1 MNDIER
7 LKENLNEQ
15 QLEAVTETEGFVR
28 VIAGAGSGK
37 TKALTQRYAYIV
49 EALGINSSNIL
60 CVTFTNKAAQE
71 MRKRVKRL
79 VGENSD
85 LSYIT
90 TYHGFCVR
98 VLREDINKIKYPKN
112 FIIMDVEDQKTV
124 LRSIYNELGITS
136 KIFTFKQSLA
146 YINREKNSLGY
157 LAYVLESKKSDSENI
172 AEKIFIKYLEKQQRN
187 FALDF
192 ADLINY
198 TIYIFSNNPAIL
210 SKWQKR
216 LHYIQVDETQDS
228 SEKQFY
234 LIEMLSQFHKNLFV
248 VGDPDQTIYEWRG
261 AKPEILVDFDKQ
273 FVDSKTI
280 IMNQNYRSTPNIL
293 SLGNHII
300 KKNKIRV
307 DKDMFTQNP
316 EGVEVVHFHGQN
328 DYEEGL
334 WVANE
339 IKRLVA
345 EETCKHSDFA
355 ILYRAHHISRSIEQ
369 SLIRE
374 NIPYSVFG
382 GIRFFERKEIKN
394 VLAYLRLI
402 EIEDDFSFLRVVNTP
417 SRGLGKKFIE
427 IVAKIAE
434 KENIS
439 LYSAL
444 KENISQK
451 ELSRKGAI
459 EFIELIE
466 KYKKVK
472 AGLIISDLVKEIMD
486 ESGLSAYYRT
496 DGDTDRLD
504 NIKELQN
511 SIILLETQDEEPI
524 NLTEYLQEIALY
536 TDMDI
541 EDDRNDRVK
550 LMTIHTS
557 KGLEF
562 PYVFLCGFT
571 EGVLPSAMSIKE
583 RRAKAL
589 EEERRL
595 TYVAITRAEKAFY
608 MTESEGFNFSTGL
621 NKYPSRFLFEISDN
635 YFVRK
640 GKLCQEIINEA
651 KEQLKLDA
659 TRKLIQKKFDVG
671 DMVIHLIWKQ
681 GKVIEVNEEKGEYQI
696 EFTETGKTKP
706 ITFEFRGL
714 TKIKKPVELSAEE
727 EIEKSKSD
735 EDWNSFVENEIKNKG
750 NQKSETIEHQENRV
764 NKQEEK
770 NKVVDK
776 EKKIDKKIQAK
787 IKRFAKKE
795 YLDDKE
801 MRDYVYKNQV
811 VAFLYMITV
820 TDNELEE
827 FSVNQYKN
835 DYCMQQHIYDKNVVA
850 KKYMAS
856 VKDSEIEI
864 LAKKDYPF
872 DYEMQQYVYDKQL
885 DAKQK
890 MSKFEDNHIR
900 KKAISEYP
908 NDYEMQVYSYQ
919 KLISEREENNDTS
932 KDLIDFEQKKN
943 EARKRIAD
951 LKEEKAKHEKTELKE
966 QKKVDKFK
974 SDENWNSFIDNE
986 IKIKESKKNQ
996 KSEPIK
1002 TSIEEKKELIRKRIA
1017 NFKKKKTELENIAEE
1032 NSNAEVITES
1042 DLNQDCVRIE
1052 KDREAINN
1060 THREYVKSMFY
1071 NGPENIEKLEELITK
1086 GYDVSDSIYPIIR
1099 FIERGRTLEF
1109 IQFLIEKGMKI
1120 TINDIKALKEN
1131 GFFKSVDFLNAVF
1144 SAEQIDNATLNQI
1157 LKPNEKKAAEN
1168 LEPKSEKKE
1177 ILSPT
1182 TYKSNG
1188 ENSAKPKDK
1197 DKNNL
1202 WSKLKG
1208 LWS

>member
-1 MNDIER
+1 MNGIEK
-7 LKENLNEQ
+7 LKENLNER

-124 LRSIYNELGITS
+124 LRQVYNELGLTS
-136 KIFTFKQSLA
+136 KVFTFKQVLR
-146 YINREKNSLGY
+146 YISKQKTSQEY
-157 LAYVLESKKSDSENI
+157 LQYILESKKKETDNEI
-172 AEKIFIKYLEKQQRN
+172 EKIFIRYLEKQQRN

-192 ADLINY
+192 DDLLNFAL
-198 TIYIFSNNPAIL
+198 YIFVNNPDVL
-210 SKWQKR
+210 EKWQKR

-228 SEKQFY
+228 SQKQFM

-293 SLGNHII
+293 NLGNHII
-300 KKNKIRV
+300 KNNKVRV

-316 EGVEVVHFHGQN
+316 EGVEVVHFHGEN

-339 IKRLVA
+339 IKRLVKD
-345 EETCKHSDFA
+345 ENCKYSDFA
-355 ILYRAHHISRSIEQ
+355 ILYRANHISRSIEQ

-382 GIRFFERKEIKN
+382 GIRFFERKEIKD

-402 EIEDDFSFLRVVNTP
+402 EFEDDFSFLRVVNTP
-417 SRGLGKKFIE
+417 SRGLGNKFIE
-427 IVAKIAE
+427 NVAKIAE
-434 KENIS
+434 KESIS

-444 KENISQK
+444 QQNITDK
-451 ELSRKGAI
+451 DLSRKGAI
-459 EFIELIE
+459 EFVELIE
-466 KYKKVK
+466 KYKKSK
-472 AGLIISDLVKEIMD
+472 ADLIISDLVKEIMD

-511 SIILLETQDEEPI
+511 SIILLETLDEEPI

-541 EDDRNDRVK
+541 EDDGNDRVK

-583 RRAKAL
+583 RRAKAI

-608 MTESEGFNFSTGL
+608 MTESEGFNFNTGL

-640 GKLCQEIINEA
+640 GELSQEIINEA

-659 TRKLIQKKFDVG
+659 SRQLIQKKFDVG
-671 DMVIHLIWKQ
+671 DLVNHLIWKQ

-696 EFTETGKTKP
+696 EFIETGKTKP
-706 ITFEFRGL
+706 INFEFRGL
-714 TKIKKPVELSAEE
+714 TKIEKQTELTEE
-727 EIEKSKSD
+727 EKTEKSKSD
-735 EDWNSFVENEIKNKG
+735 EDWNSFVENEI
-750 NQKSETIEHQENRV
+750 QI
-764 NKQEEK
+764 KQ
-770 NKVVDK
+770 
-776 EKKIDKKIQAK
+776 
-787 IKRFAKKE
+787 
-795 YLDDKE
+795 
-801 MRDYVYKNQV
+801 
-811 VAFLYMITV
+811 
-820 TDNELEE
+820 
-827 FSVNQYKN
+827 
-835 DYCMQQHIYDKNVVA
+835 
-850 KKYMAS
+850 
-856 VKDSEIEI
+856 SEIPEI
-864 LAKKDYPF
+864 QEPEK
-872 DYEMQQYVYDKQL
+872 
-885 DAKQK
+885 
-890 MSKFEDNHIR
+890 
-900 KKAISEYP
+900 
-908 NDYEMQVYSYQ
+908 
-919 KLISEREENNDTS
+919 TS
-932 KDLIDFEQKKN
+932 VEVKKDLI
-943 EARKRIAD
+943 RKRIAD
-951 LKEEKAKHEKTELKE
+951 LKEEKELLDKIKDEKIKSELTVEPKKSEQETTKE
-966 QKKVDKFK
+966 Q
-974 SDENWNSFIDNE
+974 E
-986 IKIKESKKNQ
+986 
-996 KSEPIK
+996 
-1002 TSIEEKKELIRKRIA
+1002 TEEK
-1017 NFKKKKTELENIAEE
+1017 
-1032 NSNAEVITES
+1032 
-1042 DLNQDCVRIE
+1042 
-1052 KDREAINN
+1052 
-1060 THREYVKSMFY
+1060 
-1071 NGPENIEKLEELITK
+1071 
-1086 GYDVSDSIYPIIR
+1086 
-1099 FIERGRTLEF
+1099 
-1109 IQFLIEKGMKI
+1109 
-1120 TINDIKALKEN
+1120 
-1131 GFFKSVDFLNAVF
+1131 
-1144 SAEQIDNATLNQI
+1144 
-1157 LKPNEKKAAEN
+1157 
-1168 LEPKSEKKE
+1168 

-1188 ENSAKPKDK
+1188 GNSAKPKEK

-1202 WSKLKG
+1202 WYKLKG

>member
-1 MNDIER
+1 MNGVER

-124 LRSIYNELGITS
+124 LRQVYNELGLTS
-136 KIFTFKQSLA
+136 KVFTFKQVLR
-146 YINREKNSLGY
+146 YISIQKTSQEY
-157 LAYVLESKKSDSENI
+157 LQHILESKKKETDNEI
-172 AEKIFIKYLEKQQRN
+172 EKIFIRYLEKQQRN

-192 ADLINY
+192 DDLLNFAL
-198 TIYIFSNNPAIL
+198 YIFVNNPDVL
-210 SKWQKR
+210 EKWQKR

-228 SEKQFY
+228 SQKQFM

-300 KKNKIRV
+300 KNNKVRV

-316 EGVEVVHFHGQN
+316 EGVEVVHFHGEN

-339 IKRLVA
+339 IKRLVKD
-345 EETCKHSDFA
+345 ENCKYSDFA
-355 ILYRAHHISRSIEQ
+355 ILYRANHISRSIEQ

-382 GIRFFERKEIKN
+382 GIRFFERKEIKD

-402 EIEDDFSFLRVVNTP
+402 EFEDDFSFLRVVNTP

-427 IVAKIAE
+427 NVAKIAE
-434 KENIS
+434 KESIS

-444 KENISQK
+444 QQNITDK
-451 ELSRKGAI
+451 DLSRKGAI
-459 EFIELIE
+459 EFVELIE
-466 KYKKVK
+466 KYKKSKVD
-472 AGLIISDLVKEIMD
+472 LIISDLVKEIMD

-583 RRAKAL
+583 RRAKAI

-640 GKLCQEIINEA
+640 GELSQEIINEA

-659 TRKLIQKKFDVG
+659 SRQLIQKKFDVG
-671 DMVIHLIWKQ
+671 DLVNHLIWKQ

-696 EFTETGKTKP
+696 EFIETGKTKP
-706 ITFEFRGL
+706 INFEFRGL
-714 TKIKKPVELSAEE
+714 TKIEKPIDLTEE
-727 EIEKSKSD
+727 EKDEKSKSED
-735 EDWNSFVENEIKNKG
+735 DWNSFVENEIQIKESLKIEITE
-750 NQKSETIEHQENRV
+750 NQETST
-764 NKQEEK
+764 EEK
-770 NKVVDK
+770 K
-776 EKKIDKKIQAK
+776 E
-787 IKRFAKKE
+787 
-795 YLDDKE
+795 L
-801 MRDYVYKNQV
+801 
-811 VAFLYMITV
+811 
-820 TDNELEE
+820 
-827 FSVNQYKN
+827 
-835 DYCMQQHIYDKNVVA
+835 
-850 KKYMAS
+850 
-856 VKDSEIEI
+856 
-864 LAKKDYPF
+864 
-872 DYEMQQYVYDKQL
+872 
-885 DAKQK
+885 
-890 MSKFEDNHIR
+890 IR
-900 KKAISEYP
+900 
-908 NDYEMQVYSYQ
+908 
-919 KLISEREENNDTS
+919 R
-932 KDLIDFEQKKN
+932 
-943 EARKRIAD
+943 RIAD
-951 LKEEKAKHEKTELKE
+951 LKEEKAELKKAKPE
-966 QKKVDKFK
+966 LNID
-974 SDENWNSFIDNE
+974 SEISENE
-986 IKIKESKKNQ
+986 TEEIKES
-996 KSEPIK
+996 
-1002 TSIEEKKELIRKRIA
+1002 EEK
-1017 NFKKKKTELENIAEE
+1017 
-1032 NSNAEVITES
+1032 
-1042 DLNQDCVRIE
+1042 
-1052 KDREAINN
+1052 
-1060 THREYVKSMFY
+1060 
-1071 NGPENIEKLEELITK
+1071 
-1086 GYDVSDSIYPIIR
+1086 
-1099 FIERGRTLEF
+1099 
-1109 IQFLIEKGMKI
+1109 
-1120 TINDIKALKEN
+1120 
-1131 GFFKSVDFLNAVF
+1131 
-1144 SAEQIDNATLNQI
+1144 
-1157 LKPNEKKAAEN
+1157 
-1168 LEPKSEKKE
+1168 

-1182 TYKSNG
+1182 MHKSNG
-1188 ENSAKPKDK
+1188 GESDKSKDNSTNKGQSWWKK
-1197 DKNNL
+1197 L
-1202 WSKLKG
+1202 WS
-1208 LWS
+1208 

>member
-1 MNDIER
+1 MNSIEK
-7 LKENLNEQ
+7 LEENLNEQ

-49 EALGINSSNIL
+49 EELGINSSNIL

-124 LRSIYNELGITS
+124 LRSIYNDLGITS

-146 YINREKNSLGY
+146 YINYKKKSLGY
-157 LAYVLESKKSDSENI
+157 LSYVLESKKSDSENI

-198 TIYIFSNNPAIL
+198 TIYIFSNNPDIL

-228 SEKQFY
+228 SKKQFH

-293 SLGNHII
+293 NLGNHII
-300 KKNKIRV
+300 KNNKIRV

-316 EGVEVVHFHGQN
+316 EGVDVVHFHGQN

-355 ILYRAHHISRSIEQ
+355 ILYRAHHISRSVEQ

-382 GIRFFERKEIKN
+382 GIRFFERKEIKD

-417 SRGLGKKFIE
+417 SRGLGKKFIQ

-444 KENISQK
+444 KENILQK

-466 KYKKVK
+466 KYKKIK
-472 AGLIISDLVKEIMD
+472 ADLIISDLVKEILD

-496 DGDTDRLD
+496 DGDTDRLE

-511 SIILLETQDEEPI
+511 SIILLETQDEEQI
-524 NLTEYLQEIALY
+524 ILTEYLQEIALY

-621 NKYPSRFLFEISDN
+621 NKYPSRFLFEISEN

-640 GKLCQEIINEA
+640 GELSQEIINEA
-651 KEQLKLDA
+651 KEQLKLNSN
-659 TRKLIQKKFDVG
+659 RQLIQKKFDIG
-671 DMVIHLIWKQ
+671 DIVNHMIWKQ
-681 GKVIEVNEEKGEYQI
+681 GKVIKVNEDKGEYQI
-696 EFTETGKTKP
+696 EFIETGKTKP
-706 ITFEFRGL
+706 INFEFRGL
-714 TKIKKPVELSAEE
+714 V
-727 EIEKSKSD
+727 
-735 EDWNSFVENEIKNKG
+735 
-750 NQKSETIEHQENRV
+750 
-764 NKQEEK
+764 
-770 NKVVDK
+770 
-776 EKKIDKKIQAK
+776 KIDN
-787 IKRFAKKE
+787 
-795 YLDDKE
+795 
-801 MRDYVYKNQV
+801 YKN
-811 VAFLYMITV
+811 
-820 TDNELEE
+820 
-827 FSVNQYKN
+827 SKR
-835 DYCMQQHIYDKNVVA
+835 QQKGRN
-850 KKYMAS
+850 
-856 VKDSEIEI
+856 
-864 LAKKDYPF
+864 
-872 DYEMQQYVYDKQL
+872 
-885 DAKQK
+885 
-890 MSKFEDNHIR
+890 
-900 KKAISEYP
+900 
-908 NDYEMQVYSYQ
+908 
-919 KLISEREENNDTS
+919 
-932 KDLIDFEQKKN
+932 
-943 EARKRIAD
+943 
-951 LKEEKAKHEKTELKE
+951 
-966 QKKVDKFK
+966 
-974 SDENWNSFIDNE
+974 
-986 IKIKESKKNQ
+986 KKNQ
-996 KSEPIK
+996 ENK
-1002 TSIEEKKELIRKRIA
+1002 TSDKVEVQSPTMYKNKSGDTDKKE
-1017 NFKKKKTELENIAEE
+1017 
-1032 NSNAEVITES
+1032 
-1042 DLNQDCVRIE
+1042 
-1052 KDREAINN
+1052 DRINN
-1060 THREYVKSMFY
+1060 
-1071 NGPENIEKLEELITK
+1071 NIWIKLK
-1086 GYDVSDSIYPIIR
+1086 R
-1099 FIERGRTLEF
+1099 
-1109 IQFLIEKGMKI
+1109 
-1120 TINDIKALKEN
+1120 
-1131 GFFKSVDFLNAVF
+1131 
-1144 SAEQIDNATLNQI
+1144 
-1157 LKPNEKKAAEN
+1157 
-1168 LEPKSEKKE
+1168 
-1177 ILSPT
+1177 
-1182 TYKSNG
+1182 
-1188 ENSAKPKDK
+1188 
-1197 DKNNL
+1197 L
-1202 WSKLKG
+1202 WS
-1208 LWS
+1208 

>member
-1 MNDIER
+1 MIGIEK

-124 LRSIYNELGITS
+124 LRQVYNELGLTS
-136 KIFTFKQSLA
+136 KVFTFKQVLR
-146 YINREKNSLGY
+146 YISKQKKDQGY
-157 LAYVLESKKSDSENI
+157 LEYILESKKQESDNEI
-172 AEKIFIKYLEKQQRN
+172 EKVFFRYLEKQQRN

-192 ADLINY
+192 DDLINFTLY
-198 TIYIFSNNPAIL
+198 IYRKHNDVL
-210 SKWQKR
+210 EKWQKR
-216 LHYIQVDETQDS
+216 LHYIQVDEMQDS
-228 SEKQFY
+228 SEKQFA
-234 LIEMLSQFHKNLFV
+234 LVSQLSNHHKNFFV

-261 AKPEILVDFDKQ
+261 ARPEFLVDFDKL
-273 FVDSKTI
+273 FNDSKTI

-300 KKNKIRV
+300 KNNKIRV

-316 EGVEVVHFHGQN
+316 EGVEVVHFHGKN
-328 DYEEGL
+328 DFDEGL

-345 EETCKHSDFA
+345 DENCKHSDFA
-355 ILYRAHHISRSIEQ
+355 ILYRANHISRSIEQ

-382 GIRFFERKEIKN
+382 GIRFFERKEIKD

-402 EIEDDFSFLRVVNTP
+402 EFGDDFSFLRVVNTP

-427 IVAKIAE
+427 NVAKIAE

-444 KENISQK
+444 QQNISQK
-451 ELSRKGAI
+451 DLSRKGAI

-466 KYKKVK
+466 KYKKSK
-472 AGLIISDLVKEIMD
+472 ADLIISDLVKEIMD

-640 GKLCQEIINEA
+640 GELSQEIIDEA
-651 KEQLKLDA
+651 KEQLKLNT
-659 TRKLIQKKFDVG
+659 TRQKIQKKFDVG
-671 DMVIHLIWKQ
+671 DMVNHLIWKQ

-696 EFTETGKTKP
+696 EFVETGKTKP
-706 ITFEFRGL
+706 INFEFRGL
-714 TKIKKPVELSAEE
+714 TKIEKQTALTEE
-727 EIEKSKSD
+727 EKAEKSKSN
-735 EDWNSFVENEIKNKG
+735 EDWNSFVENEIQIK
-750 NQKSETIEHQENRV
+750 QSEKPDILEPKETSV
-764 NKQEEK
+764 EEK
-770 NKVVDK
+770 
-776 EKKIDKKIQAK
+776 
-787 IKRFAKKE
+787 
-795 YLDDKE
+795 
-801 MRDYVYKNQV
+801 
-811 VAFLYMITV
+811 
-820 TDNELEE
+820 
-827 FSVNQYKN
+827 
-835 DYCMQQHIYDKNVVA
+835 
-850 KKYMAS
+850 
-856 VKDSEIEI
+856 
-864 LAKKDYPF
+864 
-872 DYEMQQYVYDKQL
+872 
-885 DAKQK
+885 
-890 MSKFEDNHIR
+890 
-900 KKAISEYP
+900 
-908 NDYEMQVYSYQ
+908 
-919 KLISEREENNDTS
+919 
-932 KDLIDFEQKKN
+932 KDLI
-943 EARKRIAD
+943 RKRIAD
-951 LKEEKAKHEKTELKE
+951 LKEEKELL
-966 QKKVDKFK
+966 DKINA
-974 SDENWNSFIDNE
+974 ENI
-986 IKIKESKKNQ
+986 
-996 KSEPIK
+996 KSE
-1002 TSIEEKKELIRKRIA
+1002 RI
-1017 NFKKKKTELENIAEE
+1017 
-1032 NSNAEVITES
+1032 V
-1042 DLNQDCVRIE
+1042 
-1052 KDREAINN
+1052 
-1060 THREYVKSMFY
+1060 
-1071 NGPENIEKLEELITK
+1071 
-1086 GYDVSDSIYPIIR
+1086 
-1099 FIERGRTLEF
+1099 
-1109 IQFLIEKGMKI
+1109 
-1120 TINDIKALKEN
+1120 
-1131 GFFKSVDFLNAVF
+1131 
-1144 SAEQIDNATLNQI
+1144 
-1157 LKPNEKKAAEN
+1157 
-1168 LEPKSEKKE
+1168 EPKKSEKETTMEPKTE
-1177 ILSPT
+1177 EKILSPT

-1188 ENSAKPKDK
+1188 GNSAKPKEK

>member
-1 MNDIER
+1 MNGIER

-79 VGENSD
+79 IGENSD

-124 LRSIYNELGITS
+124 LRSIYNDLGITS
-136 KIFTFKQSLA
+136 KVFTFKQSLA

-157 LAYVLESKKSDSENI
+157 LAYVLESKKNDSENI

-192 ADLINY
+192 ADLINFA
-198 TIYIFSNNPAIL
+198 IYIFSNNPDVL
-210 SKWQKR
+210 EKWQKR

-234 LIEMLSQFHKNLFV
+234 LIEMLSRFHKNLFV

-273 FVDSKTI
+273 FIDSKTI
-280 IMNQNYRSTPNIL
+280 VMNQNYRSTPNIL

-316 EGVEVVHFHGQN
+316 EGVEVVHFHGEN
-328 DYEEGL
+328 DYQEGL

-339 IKRLVA
+339 IKRLVKD
-345 EETCKHSDFA
+345 ETCKYSDFA
-355 ILYRAHHISRSIEQ
+355 ILYRANHISRSIEQ

-382 GIRFFERKEIKN
+382 GIRFFERKEIKD

-402 EIEDDFSFLRVVNTP
+402 EFEDDFSFLRVVNTP
-417 SRGLGKKFIE
+417 SIGLGKKFIE
-427 IVAKIAE
+427 NVAKIAE
-434 KENIS
+434 REDIS
-439 LYSAL
+439 LYTAL
-444 KENISQK
+444 HQNISQK

-466 KYKKVK
+466 KYKKSK
-472 AGLIISDLVKEIMD
+472 ADLIISDLVKEIMD

-541 EDDRNDRVK
+541 EDDRNVRVK

-640 GKLCQEIINEA
+640 GELSQEIINEA
-651 KEQLKLDA
+651 KEQLKLNA
-659 TRKLIQKKFDVG
+659 NRQLIQKKFDVG
-671 DMVIHLIWKQ
+671 DLVNHFIWKQ

-696 EFTETGKTKP
+696 EFIETGKTKP
-706 ITFEFRGL
+706 INFGFKGL
-714 TKIKKPVELSAEE
+714 TKIEKTTELTEE
-727 EIEKSKSD
+727 EKIEKSKSD
-735 EDWNSFVENEIKNKG
+735 DDWNSFVKNEIHIKESNKSKRVKNK
-750 NQKSETIEHQENRV
+750 S
-764 NKQEEK
+764 
-770 NKVVDK
+770 
-776 EKKIDKKIQAK
+776 EKKPEENKEIKLDKKIQAK

-795 YLDDKE
+795 YPDDKE

-811 VAFLYMITV
+811 EAFLYMTAV

-827 FSVNQYKN
+827 FAIKQYKN

-864 LAKKDYPF
+864 LAKKDYPLDF
-872 DYEMQQYVYDKQL
+872 EMQQYVYDKQL

-890 MSKFEDNHIR
+890 MSKFEDSHIR
-900 KKAISEYP
+900 KKAIAEYP
-908 NDYEMQVYSYQ
+908 NDYEMQVYSYE
-919 KLISEREENNDTS
+919 KLISERKEKKETSEE
-932 KDLIDFEQKKN
+932 LIDFEQKKK

-951 LKEEKAKHEKTELKE
+951 LKEEKA
-966 QKKVDKFK
+966 
-974 SDENWNSFIDNE
+974 
-986 IKIKESKKNQ
+986 
-996 KSEPIK
+996 
-1002 TSIEEKKELIRKRIA
+1002 
-1017 NFKKKKTELENIAEE
+1017 ELENIKHLK
-1032 NSNAEVITES
+1032 SES
-1042 DLNQDCVRIE
+1042 DLTKESESIE
-1052 KDREAINN
+1052 ENKEAINK

-1071 NGPENIEKLEELITK
+1071 NGPENIEKLEELIIK

-1099 FIERGRTLEF
+1099 FIERGRTIEF
-1109 IQFLIEKGMKI
+1109 IQFLIGKGMRI
-1120 TINDIKALKEN
+1120 NINDIKALKEN
-1131 GFFKSVDFLNAVF
+1131 GFFNSIDFLNTVLNAK
-1144 SAEQIDNATLNQI
+1144 QIDNNTLNQI
-1157 LKPNEKKAAEN
+1157 LQNNEKTVIE
-1168 LEPKSEKKE
+1168 KSEFKE
-1177 ILSPT
+1177 DKEKILSPT

-1188 ENSAKPKDK
+1188 GNSAKPKDK

>member
-1 MNDIER
+1 MNGVER

-124 LRSIYNELGITS
+124 LRQVYNELGLTS
-136 KIFTFKQSLA
+136 KVFTFKQVLR
-146 YINREKNSLGY
+146 YISKQKTSQEY
-157 LAYVLESKKSDSENI
+157 LQYILESKKKETDNEI
-172 AEKIFIKYLEKQQRN
+172 EKVFIRYLEKQQRN

-192 ADLINY
+192 DDLLNFAL
-198 TIYIFSNNPAIL
+198 YIFVNNPDVL
-210 SKWQKR
+210 EKWQKR

-228 SEKQFY
+228 SQKQFM

-273 FVDSKTI
+273 FTDSKTI

-300 KKNKIRV
+300 KNNKVRV

-316 EGVEVVHFHGQN
+316 EGVEVVHFHGEN

-339 IKRLVA
+339 IKRLVKD
-345 EETCKHSDFA
+345 ENCKFSDFA
-355 ILYRAHHISRSIEQ
+355 ILYRANHISRSIEQ

-382 GIRFFERKEIKN
+382 GIRFFERKEIKD

-402 EIEDDFSFLRVVNTP
+402 EFEDDFSFLRVVNTP

-427 IVAKIAE
+427 NVAKIAE
-434 KENIS
+434 KESIS

-444 KENISQK
+444 HQNITQK
-451 ELSRKGAI
+451 ELSRKGAV

-466 KYKKVK
+466 KYKKSK
-472 AGLIISDLVKEIMD
+472 ADLIISDLVKEIMD
-486 ESGLSAYYRT
+486 ESGLSAHYRT

-583 RRAKAL
+583 RRAKAI

-635 YFVRK
+635 YYVRK
-640 GKLCQEIINEA
+640 GELSQGIIDEA

-659 TRKLIQKKFDVG
+659 SRQLIQKKFEVG
-671 DMVIHLIWKQ
+671 DLVKHLIWKQ

-696 EFTETGKTKP
+696 EFIETGKTKP
-706 ITFEFRGL
+706 INFEFRGL
-714 TKIKKPVELSAEE
+714 TKIEKPTELTEE
-727 EIEKSKSD
+727 EKVEKSKSD
-735 EDWNSFVENEIKNKG
+735 DDWNSFIENEI
-750 NQKSETIEHQENRV
+750 QI
-764 NKQEEK
+764 
-770 NKVVDK
+770 
-776 EKKIDKKIQAK
+776 
-787 IKRFAKKE
+787 
-795 YLDDKE
+795 
-801 MRDYVYKNQV
+801 
-811 VAFLYMITV
+811 
-820 TDNELEE
+820 
-827 FSVNQYKN
+827 
-835 DYCMQQHIYDKNVVA
+835 NV
-850 KKYMAS
+850 S
-856 VKDSEIEI
+856 
-864 LAKKDYPF
+864 
-872 DYEMQQYVYDKQL
+872 Q
-885 DAKQK
+885 
-890 MSKFEDNHIR
+890 
-900 KKAISEYP
+900 
-908 NDYEMQVYSYQ
+908 
-919 KLISEREENNDTS
+919 
-932 KDLIDFEQKKN
+932 
-943 EARKRIAD
+943 
-951 LKEEKAKHEKTELKE
+951 KTE
-966 QKKVDKFK
+966 
-974 SDENWNSFIDNE
+974 IT
-986 IKIKESKKNQ
+986 
-996 KSEPIK
+996 EPQE
-1002 TSIEEKKELIRKRIA
+1002 TSTEEKKELIRKRIA
-1017 NFKKKKTELENIAEE
+1017 DLKVEKSELEKTKSELNVDSEISE
-1032 NSNAEVITES
+1032 NET
-1042 DLNQDCVRIE
+1042 
-1052 KDREAINN
+1052 
-1060 THREYVKSMFY
+1060 
-1071 NGPENIEKLEELITK
+1071 EELK
-1086 GYDVSDSIYPIIR
+1086 ES
-1099 FIERGRTLEF
+1099 E
-1109 IQFLIEKGMKI
+1109 EK
-1120 TINDIKALKEN
+1120 
-1131 GFFKSVDFLNAVF
+1131 
-1144 SAEQIDNATLNQI
+1144 
-1157 LKPNEKKAAEN
+1157 
-1168 LEPKSEKKE
+1168 

-1182 TYKSNG
+1182 MHKSNG
-1188 ENSAKPKDK
+1188 GESDK
-1197 DKNNL
+1197 SNDSSTNKNQSWWKKL
-1202 WSKLKG
+1202 WS
-1208 LWS
+1208 

>member
-1 MNDIER
+1 MNSVEK

-124 LRSIYNELGITS
+124 LRQVYNELGLTS
-136 KIFTFKQSLA
+136 KVFTFKQVLR
-146 YINREKNSLGY
+146 YISKQKTSQEY
-157 LAYVLESKKSDSENI
+157 LQYILESKKKETDNEI
-172 AEKIFIKYLEKQQRN
+172 EKVLIRYLEKQQRN

-192 ADLINY
+192 DDLLNFAL
-198 TIYIFSNNPAIL
+198 YIFVNNPDVL
-210 SKWQKR
+210 EKWQKR

-228 SEKQFY
+228 SQKQFM

-273 FVDSKTI
+273 FIDSKTI

-300 KKNKIRV
+300 KNNKIRV

-316 EGVEVVHFHGQN
+316 EGVEVVHFHGEN

-339 IKRLVA
+339 IKRLVND
-345 EETCKHSDFA
+345 ENCKYSDFA
-355 ILYRAHHISRSIEQ
+355 ILYRANHISRSIEQ

-382 GIRFFERKEIKN
+382 GIRFFERKEIKD

-402 EIEDDFSFLRVVNTP
+402 EFEDDFSFLRVVNTP

-427 IVAKIAE
+427 NVAKTAE
-434 KENIS
+434 KESIS

-444 KENISQK
+444 QQNINQK
-451 ELSRKGAI
+451 DLSRKGAI
-459 EFIELIE
+459 DFIELIE
-466 KYKKVK
+466 KYKKSK
-472 AGLIISDLVKEIMD
+472 ADLIISDLVKEIMD

-583 RRAKAL
+583 RRAKAI

-640 GKLCQEIINEA
+640 GELSQEIINEA

-659 TRKLIQKKFDVG
+659 SRQLIQKKFDVG
-671 DMVIHLIWKQ
+671 DLVNHLIWKQ

-696 EFTETGKTKP
+696 EFVETGKTKP
-706 ITFEFRGL
+706 INFEFRGL
-714 TKIKKPVELSAEE
+714 KKIEKQTELTEE
-727 EIEKSKSD
+727 EKTEKSKAD
-735 EDWNSFVENEIKNKG
+735 EDWNSLVQSEIQIK
-750 NQKSETIEHQENRV
+750 QSEKPEIPEPEETNV
-764 NKQEEK
+764 EEK
-770 NKVVDK
+770 K
-776 EKKIDKKIQAK
+776 
-787 IKRFAKKE
+787 
-795 YLDDKE
+795 
-801 MRDYVYKNQV
+801 
-811 VAFLYMITV
+811 T
-820 TDNELEE
+820 
-827 FSVNQYKN
+827 
-835 DYCMQQHIYDKNVVA
+835 
-850 KKYMAS
+850 
-856 VKDSEIEI
+856 
-864 LAKKDYPF
+864 
-872 DYEMQQYVYDKQL
+872 
-885 DAKQK
+885 
-890 MSKFEDNHIR
+890 
-900 KKAISEYP
+900 
-908 NDYEMQVYSYQ
+908 
-919 KLISEREENNDTS
+919 LI
-932 KDLIDFEQKKN
+932 
-943 EARKRIAD
+943 RKRIAD
-951 LKEEKAKHEKTELKE
+951 LK
-966 QKKVDKFK
+966 
-974 SDENWNSFIDNE
+974 DE
-986 IKIKESKKNQ
+986 KIKS
-996 KSEPIK
+996 
-1002 TSIEEKKELIRKRIA
+1002 ELI
-1017 NFKKKKTELENIAEE
+1017 
-1032 NSNAEVITES
+1032 V
-1042 DLNQDCVRIE
+1042 
-1052 KDREAINN
+1052 
-1060 THREYVKSMFY
+1060 
-1071 NGPENIEKLEELITK
+1071 
-1086 GYDVSDSIYPIIR
+1086 
-1099 FIERGRTLEF
+1099 
-1109 IQFLIEKGMKI
+1109 
-1120 TINDIKALKEN
+1120 
-1131 GFFKSVDFLNAVF
+1131 
-1144 SAEQIDNATLNQI
+1144 
-1157 LKPNEKKAAEN
+1157 
-1168 LEPKSEKKE
+1168 EPKKSEKETTKE
-1177 ILSPT
+1177 QETEEKILSPT
-1182 TYKSNG
+1182 TYKSNDG
-1188 ENSAKPKDK
+1188 NSAKPKEK
-1197 DKNNL
+1197 DENNL

>member
-7 LKENLNEQ
+7 LKENLNEK

-124 LRSIYNELGITS
+124 LRQVYNELGLTS
-136 KIFTFKQSLA
+136 KVFTFKQVLRYISKQKTSLEYLQ
-146 YINREKNSLGY
+146 YI
-157 LAYVLESKKSDSENI
+157 LESKKKETDNEI
-172 AEKIFIKYLEKQQRN
+172 EKVFIRYLEKQQRN

-192 ADLINY
+192 DDLLNF
-198 TIYIFSNNPAIL
+198 TLYIFVNNKDVL
-210 SKWQKR
+210 EKWQKR

-228 SEKQFY
+228 SQKQFM

-273 FVDSKTI
+273 FTDSKTI

-293 SLGNHII
+293 SLSNHII
-300 KKNKIRV
+300 KNNKIRV

-316 EGVEVVHFHGQN
+316 EGAEVVHFHGQN

-339 IKRLVA
+339 IKRLIND
-345 EETCKHSDFA
+345 ENCKYSDFA
-355 ILYRAHHISRSIEQ
+355 ILYRANHISRSIEQ

-382 GIRFFERKEIKN
+382 GIRFFERKEIKDI
-394 VLAYLRLI
+394 LAYLRLI
-402 EIEDDFSFLRVVNTP
+402 EFEDDFSFLRVVNTP
-417 SRGLGKKFIE
+417 SRGLGKTFIE
-427 IVAKIAE
+427 NVAKIAE
-434 KENIS
+434 KESIS

-444 KENISQK
+444 RQNITQK
-451 ELSRKGAI
+451 DLSRKGAI

-466 KYKKVK
+466 KYKKLKVD
-472 AGLIISDLVKEIMD
+472 LIISDLVKEIMD

-511 SIILLETQDEEPI
+511 SIILLEKQDEEPI
-524 NLTEYLQEIALY
+524 NLSEYLQEIALY

-541 EDDRNDRVK
+541 EDDRNERVK

-571 EGVLPSAMSIKE
+571 EGILPSAMSIKE
-583 RRAKAL
+583 RRAKAI

-595 TYVAITRAEKAFY
+595 TYVAITRAEKSFY

-640 GKLCQEIINEA
+640 GELSQEIINEA
-651 KEQLKLDA
+651 KKQLKLDA
-659 TRKLIQKKFDVG
+659 SRQLIQKKFEVG
-671 DMVIHLIWKQ
+671 DLVNHLIWKQ
-681 GKVIEVNEEKGEYQI
+681 GKIIEVDEEKEEYHI
-696 EFTETGKTKP
+696 EFVETGKTKP
-706 ITFEFRGL
+706 INFEFKGL
-714 TKIKKPVELSAEE
+714 TKIEKPTELTDEE
-727 EIEKSKSD
+727 KAEKSKSD
-735 EDWNSFVENEIKNKG
+735 EDWNSFVQRENNINESNISEIVEHKENSEKEPEENKAINLDKN
-750 NQKSETIEHQENRV
+750 TL
-764 NKQEEK
+764 
-770 NKVVDK
+770 
-776 EKKIDKKIQAK
+776 AK

-795 YLDDKE
+795 YPDDKE

-811 VAFLYMITV
+811 EAFLYMSAV
-820 TDNELEE
+820 TDNELKE
-827 FSVNQYKN
+827 FAINQYKN

-850 KKYMAS
+850 KKYMTS

-864 LAKKDYPF
+864 LAKKDYPH

-885 DAKQK
+885 DAKLK

-900 KKAISEYP
+900 KKAVAKYP
-908 NDYEMQVYSYQ
+908 NDYEMQIYSYE
-919 KLISEREENNDTS
+919 KFISELKENNECS
-932 KDLIDFEQKKN
+932 KELIDLEQKKK

-951 LKEEKAKHEKTELKE
+951 LNTEKAELE
-966 QKKVDKFK
+966 ITKVDNSK
-974 SDENWNSFIDNE
+974 S
-986 IKIKESKKNQ
+986 
-996 KSEPIK
+996 
-1002 TSIEEKKELIRKRIA
+1002 
-1017 NFKKKKTELENIAEE
+1017 
-1032 NSNAEVITES
+1032 
-1042 DLNQDCVRIE
+1042 
-1052 KDREAINN
+1052 
-1060 THREYVKSMFY
+1060 
-1071 NGPENIEKLEELITK
+1071 
-1086 GYDVSDSIYPIIR
+1086 
-1099 FIERGRTLEF
+1099 
-1109 IQFLIEKGMKI
+1109 
-1120 TINDIKALKEN
+1120 
-1131 GFFKSVDFLNAVF
+1131 
-1144 SAEQIDNATLNQI
+1144 
-1157 LKPNEKKAAEN
+1157 
-1168 LEPKSEKKE
+1168 E
-1177 ILSPT
+1177 ILSEPKNSEKEIAKEQET
-1182 TYKSNG
+1182 EEKTLSPITNKSNM
-1188 ENSAKPKDK
+1188 KDSNISK
-1197 DKNNL
+1197 DNTNNKNRSWWKKL
-1202 WSKLKG
+1202 WSQIINCVL
-1208 LWS
+1208 

>member
-1 MNDIER
+1 MNSVEK

-124 LRSIYNELGITS
+124 LRQVYNELGLTS
-136 KIFTFKQSLA
+136 KVFTFKQVLR
-146 YINREKNSLGY
+146 YISKQKTSQEY
-157 LAYVLESKKSDSENI
+157 LQYILESKKKETDNEI
-172 AEKIFIKYLEKQQRN
+172 EKVLIRYLEKQQRN

-192 ADLINY
+192 DDLLNFAL
-198 TIYIFSNNPAIL
+198 YIFVNNPDVL
-210 SKWQKR
+210 EKWQKR

-228 SEKQFY
+228 SQKQFM

-273 FVDSKTI
+273 FIDSKTI

-300 KKNKIRV
+300 KNNKIRV

-316 EGVEVVHFHGQN
+316 EGVEVVHFHGEN

-339 IKRLVA
+339 IKRLVND
-345 EETCKHSDFA
+345 ENCKYSDFA
-355 ILYRAHHISRSIEQ
+355 ILYRANHISRSIEQ

-382 GIRFFERKEIKN
+382 GIRFFERKEIKD

-402 EIEDDFSFLRVVNTP
+402 EFEDDFSFLRVVNTP

-427 IVAKIAE
+427 NVAKTAE
-434 KENIS
+434 KESIS

-444 KENISQK
+444 QQNINQK
-451 ELSRKGAI
+451 DLSRKGAI
-459 EFIELIE
+459 DFIELID
-466 KYKKVK
+466 KYKKSK
-472 AGLIISDLVKEIMD
+472 ADLIISDLVKEIMD

-541 EDDRNDRVK
+541 EDDRKDRVK

-583 RRAKAL
+583 RRAKAI

-640 GKLCQEIINEA
+640 GELSQEIINEA

-659 TRKLIQKKFDVG
+659 SRQLIQKKFDVG
-671 DMVIHLIWKQ
+671 DLVNHLIWKQ

-696 EFTETGKTKP
+696 EFVETGKTKP
-706 ITFEFRGL
+706 INFEFRGL
-714 TKIKKPVELSAEE
+714 KKIEKQTELTEE
-727 EIEKSKSD
+727 EKTEKSKAD
-735 EDWNSFVENEIKNKG
+735 EDWNSFVESEIQIK
-750 NQKSETIEHQENRV
+750 QSEKPEIPEPEETNV
-764 NKQEEK
+764 EEK
-770 NKVVDK
+770 
-776 EKKIDKKIQAK
+776 
-787 IKRFAKKE
+787 
-795 YLDDKE
+795 
-801 MRDYVYKNQV
+801 
-811 VAFLYMITV
+811 
-820 TDNELEE
+820 
-827 FSVNQYKN
+827 
-835 DYCMQQHIYDKNVVA
+835 
-850 KKYMAS
+850 
-856 VKDSEIEI
+856 
-864 LAKKDYPF
+864 
-872 DYEMQQYVYDKQL
+872 
-885 DAKQK
+885 
-890 MSKFEDNHIR
+890 
-900 KKAISEYP
+900 
-908 NDYEMQVYSYQ
+908 
-919 KLISEREENNDTS
+919 
-932 KDLIDFEQKKN
+932 KDLI
-943 EARKRIAD
+943 RKRIAD
-951 LKEEKAKHEKTELKE
+951 LKEEK
-966 QKKVDKFK
+966 
-974 SDENWNSFIDNE
+974 I
-986 IKIKESKKNQ
+986 
-996 KSEPIK
+996 KSE
-1002 TSIEEKKELIRKRIA
+1002 LI
-1017 NFKKKKTELENIAEE
+1017 
-1032 NSNAEVITES
+1032 V
-1042 DLNQDCVRIE
+1042 
-1052 KDREAINN
+1052 
-1060 THREYVKSMFY
+1060 
-1071 NGPENIEKLEELITK
+1071 
-1086 GYDVSDSIYPIIR
+1086 
-1099 FIERGRTLEF
+1099 
-1109 IQFLIEKGMKI
+1109 
-1120 TINDIKALKEN
+1120 
-1131 GFFKSVDFLNAVF
+1131 
-1144 SAEQIDNATLNQI
+1144 
-1157 LKPNEKKAAEN
+1157 
-1168 LEPKSEKKE
+1168 EPKKSEKETTKE
-1177 ILSPT
+1177 QETEGKILSPT

-1188 ENSAKPKDK
+1188 GNSAKPKEK

>member
-1 MNDIER
+1 MNGIEK

-15 QLEAVTETEGFVR
+15 QLKAVTETEGFVR

-49 EALGINSSNIL
+49 EALGINSANIL

-124 LRSIYNELGITS
+124 LRQVYNELGLTS
-136 KIFTFKQSLA
+136 KVFTFKQVLR
-146 YINREKNSLGY
+146 YISKQKTSQEY
-157 LAYVLESKKSDSENI
+157 LQYILESKKKETDNEI
-172 AEKIFIKYLEKQQRN
+172 EKIFIRYLEKQQRN

-192 ADLINY
+192 DDLLNFAL
-198 TIYIFSNNPAIL
+198 YIFVNNPDVL
-210 SKWQKR
+210 EKWQKR

-228 SEKQFY
+228 SQKQFM
-234 LIEMLSQFHKNLFV
+234 LIEMLSQLHKNLFV

-300 KKNKIRV
+300 KNNKVRV

-316 EGVEVVHFHGQN
+316 EGVEVVHFHGEN

-339 IKRLVA
+339 IKRLVKN
-345 EETCKHSDFA
+345 ENCKYSDFA
-355 ILYRAHHISRSIEQ
+355 ILYRANHISRSIEQ

-382 GIRFFERKEIKN
+382 GIRFFERKEIKD

-402 EIEDDFSFLRVVNTP
+402 EFEDDFSFLRVVNTP
-417 SRGLGKKFIE
+417 SRGLGKIFIE
-427 IVAKIAE
+427 NVAKIAE
-434 KENIS
+434 KESIS

-444 KENISQK
+444 QQNITDID
-451 ELSRKGAI
+451 LSRKGAI

-466 KYKKVK
+466 KYKKSK
-472 AGLIISDLVKEIMD
+472 ADLIISDLVKEIMD

-511 SIILLETQDEEPI
+511 SIILLETQDEEQI

-583 RRAKAL
+583 RRAKAI

-640 GKLCQEIINEA
+640 GELSQEIINEA

-659 TRKLIQKKFDVG
+659 SRQLIQKKFDVG
-671 DMVIHLIWKQ
+671 DLVNHLIWKQ

-696 EFTETGKTKP
+696 EFVETGKTKP
-706 ITFEFRGL
+706 INFEFRGL
-714 TKIKKPVELSAEE
+714 TKIEKQTELTEE
-727 EIEKSKSD
+727 EKTEKSKSD
-735 EDWNSFVENEIKNKG
+735 EDWNSFIENEI
-750 NQKSETIEHQENRV
+750 QIRQSEKPKIPEPEETSV
-764 NKQEEK
+764 EEK
-770 NKVVDK
+770 
-776 EKKIDKKIQAK
+776 
-787 IKRFAKKE
+787 
-795 YLDDKE
+795 
-801 MRDYVYKNQV
+801 
-811 VAFLYMITV
+811 
-820 TDNELEE
+820 
-827 FSVNQYKN
+827 
-835 DYCMQQHIYDKNVVA
+835 
-850 KKYMAS
+850 
-856 VKDSEIEI
+856 
-864 LAKKDYPF
+864 
-872 DYEMQQYVYDKQL
+872 
-885 DAKQK
+885 
-890 MSKFEDNHIR
+890 
-900 KKAISEYP
+900 
-908 NDYEMQVYSYQ
+908 
-919 KLISEREENNDTS
+919 
-932 KDLIDFEQKKN
+932 KDLI
-943 EARKRIAD
+943 RKRIAD
-951 LKEEKAKHEKTELKE
+951 LKEEKELLDKIKDNKIKSELIVEPKKSVKETTKE
-966 QKKVDKFK
+966 Q
-974 SDENWNSFIDNE
+974 EM
-986 IKIKESKKNQ
+986 
-996 KSEPIK
+996 
-1002 TSIEEKKELIRKRIA
+1002 EEK
-1017 NFKKKKTELENIAEE
+1017 
-1032 NSNAEVITES
+1032 
-1042 DLNQDCVRIE
+1042 
-1052 KDREAINN
+1052 
-1060 THREYVKSMFY
+1060 
-1071 NGPENIEKLEELITK
+1071 
-1086 GYDVSDSIYPIIR
+1086 
-1099 FIERGRTLEF
+1099 
-1109 IQFLIEKGMKI
+1109 
-1120 TINDIKALKEN
+1120 
-1131 GFFKSVDFLNAVF
+1131 
-1144 SAEQIDNATLNQI
+1144 
-1157 LKPNEKKAAEN
+1157 
-1168 LEPKSEKKE
+1168 

-1188 ENSAKPKDK
+1188 GNSAKPKEK

>member
-1 MNDIER
+1 MNGVER

-124 LRSIYNELGITS
+124 LRQVYNELGLTS
-136 KIFTFKQSLA
+136 KVFTFKQVLR
-146 YINREKNSLGY
+146 YISKQKTSQEY
-157 LAYVLESKKSDSENI
+157 LQYILESKKKETDNEI
-172 AEKIFIKYLEKQQRN
+172 EKIFIRYLEKQQRN

-192 ADLINY
+192 DDLLNFAL
-198 TIYIFSNNPAIL
+198 YIFVNNPDVL
-210 SKWQKR
+210 EKWQKR

-228 SEKQFY
+228 SQKQFM
-234 LIEMLSQFHKNLFV
+234 LIEMLSQYHKNLFV

-300 KKNKIRV
+300 KNNKVRV

-316 EGVEVVHFHGQN
+316 EGVEVVHFHGEN

-339 IKRLVA
+339 IKRLVKD
-345 EETCKHSDFA
+345 ENSKYSDFA
-355 ILYRAHHISRSIEQ
+355 ILYRANHISRSIEQ

-382 GIRFFERKEIKN
+382 GIRFFERKEIKD

-402 EIEDDFSFLRVVNTP
+402 EFEDDFSFLRVVNTP
-417 SRGLGKKFIE
+417 SKGLGKKFIE
-427 IVAKIAE
+427 NVAKIAE
-434 KENIS
+434 KESIS

-444 KENISQK
+444 QQNITDK
-451 ELSRKGAI
+451 DLSRKGAI
-459 EFIELIE
+459 EFVELIE
-466 KYKKVK
+466 KYKKSKVD
-472 AGLIISDLVKEIMD
+472 LIISDLVKEIMD

-583 RRAKAL
+583 RRAKAI

-640 GKLCQEIINEA
+640 GELSQEIINEA

-659 TRKLIQKKFDVG
+659 SRQLIQKKFDVG
-671 DMVIHLIWKQ
+671 DLVNHLIWKQ

-696 EFTETGKTKP
+696 EFIETGKTKP
-706 ITFEFRGL
+706 INFEFRGL
-714 TKIKKPVELSAEE
+714 TKIEKPIDLTEE
-727 EIEKSKSD
+727 EKDEKSKSED
-735 EDWNSFVENEIKNKG
+735 DWNSFVENEIQIKESLKIEITE
-750 NQKSETIEHQENRV
+750 NQETST
-764 NKQEEK
+764 EEK
-770 NKVVDK
+770 K
-776 EKKIDKKIQAK
+776 E
-787 IKRFAKKE
+787 
-795 YLDDKE
+795 L
-801 MRDYVYKNQV
+801 
-811 VAFLYMITV
+811 
-820 TDNELEE
+820 
-827 FSVNQYKN
+827 
-835 DYCMQQHIYDKNVVA
+835 
-850 KKYMAS
+850 
-856 VKDSEIEI
+856 
-864 LAKKDYPF
+864 
-872 DYEMQQYVYDKQL
+872 
-885 DAKQK
+885 
-890 MSKFEDNHIR
+890 IR
-900 KKAISEYP
+900 
-908 NDYEMQVYSYQ
+908 
-919 KLISEREENNDTS
+919 R
-932 KDLIDFEQKKN
+932 
-943 EARKRIAD
+943 RIAD
-951 LKEEKAKHEKTELKE
+951 LKEEKAELKKAKPE
-966 QKKVDKFK
+966 LNID
-974 SDENWNSFIDNE
+974 SEISENE
-986 IKIKESKKNQ
+986 TEEIKES
-996 KSEPIK
+996 
-1002 TSIEEKKELIRKRIA
+1002 EEK
-1017 NFKKKKTELENIAEE
+1017 
-1032 NSNAEVITES
+1032 
-1042 DLNQDCVRIE
+1042 
-1052 KDREAINN
+1052 
-1060 THREYVKSMFY
+1060 
-1071 NGPENIEKLEELITK
+1071 
-1086 GYDVSDSIYPIIR
+1086 
-1099 FIERGRTLEF
+1099 
-1109 IQFLIEKGMKI
+1109 
-1120 TINDIKALKEN
+1120 
-1131 GFFKSVDFLNAVF
+1131 
-1144 SAEQIDNATLNQI
+1144 
-1157 LKPNEKKAAEN
+1157 
-1168 LEPKSEKKE
+1168 

-1182 TYKSNG
+1182 MHESNG
-1188 ENSAKPKDK
+1188 GESDKSKDNSTNKGQSWWKK
-1197 DKNNL
+1197 L
-1202 WSKLKG
+1202 WS
-1208 LWS
+1208 

>member
-1 MNDIER
+1 MNSVEK

-124 LRSIYNELGITS
+124 LRQVYNELGLTS
-136 KIFTFKQSLA
+136 KVFTFKQVLR
-146 YINREKNSLGY
+146 YISKQKTSKEY
-157 LAYVLESKKSDSENI
+157 LQYILESKKKETDNKI
-172 AEKIFIKYLEKQQRN
+172 EKVFIRYLEKQQRN

-192 ADLINY
+192 DDLLNFAL
-198 TIYIFSNNPAIL
+198 YIFLNNPDVL
-210 SKWQKR
+210 EKWQKR

-228 SEKQFY
+228 SQKQFM

-273 FVDSKTI
+273 FIDSKTI

-300 KKNKIRV
+300 KNNKIRV

-316 EGVEVVHFHGQN
+316 EGVEVVHFHGEN

-339 IKRLVA
+339 IKRLVND
-345 EETCKHSDFA
+345 ENCKYSDFA
-355 ILYRAHHISRSIEQ
+355 ILYRANHISRSIEQ

-382 GIRFFERKEIKN
+382 GIRFFERKEIKD

-402 EIEDDFSFLRVVNTP
+402 EFEDDFSFLRVVNIP

-427 IVAKIAE
+427 NVAKIAE
-434 KENIS
+434 KESIS

-444 KENISQK
+444 QQNINQK
-451 ELSRKGAI
+451 DLNRRGAI
-459 EFIELIE
+459 DFIELID
-466 KYKKVK
+466 KYKKSK
-472 AGLIISDLVKEIMD
+472 ADLIISDLVKEIMD

-583 RRAKAL
+583 RRAKAI

-640 GKLCQEIINEA
+640 GELSQEIINEA

-659 TRKLIQKKFDVG
+659 SRQLIQKKFDVG
-671 DMVIHLIWKQ
+671 DLVNHLIWKQ

-696 EFTETGKTKP
+696 EFVETGKTKP
-706 ITFEFRGL
+706 INFEFRGL
-714 TKIKKPVELSAEE
+714 KKIEKQTELTEE
-727 EIEKSKSD
+727 EKTEKSKAD
-735 EDWNSFVENEIKNKG
+735 EDWNSLVQSEIQIK
-750 NQKSETIEHQENRV
+750 QSEKPEIPEPEETNV
-764 NKQEEK
+764 EEK
-770 NKVVDK
+770 K
-776 EKKIDKKIQAK
+776 
-787 IKRFAKKE
+787 
-795 YLDDKE
+795 
-801 MRDYVYKNQV
+801 
-811 VAFLYMITV
+811 T
-820 TDNELEE
+820 
-827 FSVNQYKN
+827 
-835 DYCMQQHIYDKNVVA
+835 
-850 KKYMAS
+850 
-856 VKDSEIEI
+856 
-864 LAKKDYPF
+864 
-872 DYEMQQYVYDKQL
+872 
-885 DAKQK
+885 
-890 MSKFEDNHIR
+890 
-900 KKAISEYP
+900 
-908 NDYEMQVYSYQ
+908 
-919 KLISEREENNDTS
+919 LI
-932 KDLIDFEQKKN
+932 
-943 EARKRIAD
+943 RKRIAD
-951 LKEEKAKHEKTELKE
+951 LK
-966 QKKVDKFK
+966 
-974 SDENWNSFIDNE
+974 DE
-986 IKIKESKKNQ
+986 KIKS
-996 KSEPIK
+996 
-1002 TSIEEKKELIRKRIA
+1002 ELI
-1017 NFKKKKTELENIAEE
+1017 
-1032 NSNAEVITES
+1032 V
-1042 DLNQDCVRIE
+1042 
-1052 KDREAINN
+1052 
-1060 THREYVKSMFY
+1060 
-1071 NGPENIEKLEELITK
+1071 
-1086 GYDVSDSIYPIIR
+1086 
-1099 FIERGRTLEF
+1099 
-1109 IQFLIEKGMKI
+1109 
-1120 TINDIKALKEN
+1120 
-1131 GFFKSVDFLNAVF
+1131 
-1144 SAEQIDNATLNQI
+1144 
-1157 LKPNEKKAAEN
+1157 
-1168 LEPKSEKKE
+1168 EPKKSEKETTKE
-1177 ILSPT
+1177 QETEEKILSPT
-1182 TYKSNG
+1182 TYKSNDG
-1188 ENSAKPKDK
+1188 NSAKPKEK
-1197 DKNNL
+1197 DENNL

>member
-1 MNDIER
+1 MNGIEK

-15 QLEAVTETEGFVR
+15 QLKAVTETEGFVR

-85 LSYIT
+85 LSYIA
-90 TYHGFCVR
+90 TYHGFCVK

-124 LRSIYNELGITS
+124 LRQVYDELGLTS
-136 KIFTFKQSLA
+136 KVFTFKQVLR
-146 YINREKNSLGY
+146 YISKQKTSQEY
-157 LAYVLESKKSDSENI
+157 LQYILESKKKETDNEI
-172 AEKIFIKYLEKQQRN
+172 EKVFIRYLEKQQRN

-192 ADLINY
+192 DDLLNFAL
-198 TIYIFSNNPAIL
+198 YIFVNNPDVL
-210 SKWQKR
+210 EKWQKR

-228 SEKQFY
+228 SQKQFM
-234 LIEMLSQFHKNLFV
+234 LIEMLSEFHKNLFV

-339 IKRLVA
+339 IKRLVLD
-345 EETCKHSDFA
+345 ENCKHSDFA
-355 ILYRAHHISRSIEQ
+355 ILYRANHISRSIEQ

-382 GIRFFERKEIKN
+382 GIRFFERKEIKD

-402 EIEDDFSFLRVVNTP
+402 EFGDDFSFLRIINTP

-427 IVAKIAE
+427 NVAKIAE
-434 KENIS
+434 KESIS

-444 KENISQK
+444 HQNISQK
-451 ELSRKGAI
+451 DLSRKGAI

-466 KYKKVK
+466 KYKKSK
-472 AGLIISDLVKEIMD
+472 ADLIISDLVKEIMD

-511 SIILLETQDEEPI
+511 SIILSETQDEEQI

-541 EDDRNDRVK
+541 EGDRNDQVK

-640 GKLCQEIINEA
+640 GELSQEIIDEA
-651 KEQLKLDA
+651 KEQLKLGA
-659 TRKLIQKKFDVG
+659 NRQMIQKKFEVG
-671 DMVIHLIWKQ
+671 DLVNHLIWNQ

-696 EFTETGKTKP
+696 EFLETGKTKP
-706 ITFEFRGL
+706 INFEFRGL
-714 TKIKKPVELSAEE
+714 SKIEKTIELTEEEKIK
-727 EIEKSKSD
+727 KSKSD
-735 EDWNSFVENEIKNKG
+735 EDWNSFVENEI
-750 NQKSETIEHQENRV
+750 
-764 NKQEEK
+764 
-770 NKVVDK
+770 
-776 EKKIDKKIQAK
+776 
-787 IKRFAKKE
+787 
-795 YLDDKE
+795 
-801 MRDYVYKNQV
+801 
-811 VAFLYMITV
+811 
-820 TDNELEE
+820 
-827 FSVNQYKN
+827 
-835 DYCMQQHIYDKNVVA
+835 
-850 KKYMAS
+850 
-856 VKDSEIEI
+856 
-864 LAKKDYPF
+864 
-872 DYEMQQYVYDKQL
+872 
-885 DAKQK
+885 
-890 MSKFEDNHIR
+890 
-900 KKAISEYP
+900 
-908 NDYEMQVYSYQ
+908 
-919 KLISEREENNDTS
+919 ENNDS
-932 KDLIDFEQKKN
+932 
-943 EARKRIAD
+943 
-951 LKEEKAKHEKTELKE
+951 
-966 QKKVDKFK
+966 
-974 SDENWNSFIDNE
+974 
-986 IKIKESKKNQ
+986 Q
-996 KSEPIK
+996 KSQIAETTE
-1002 TSIEEKKELIRKRIA
+1002 TSSEEKKELIRKRI
-1017 NFKKKKTELENIAEE
+1017 NDLKEEKGELEKI
-1032 NSNAEVITES
+1032 
-1042 DLNQDCVRIE
+1042 
-1052 KDREAINN
+1052 
-1060 THREYVKSMFY
+1060 
-1071 NGPENIEKLEELITK
+1071 KLENYETE
-1086 GYDVSDSIYPIIR
+1086 
-1099 FIERGRTLEF
+1099 FIENRVTKTNETEEDTL
-1109 IQFLIEKGMKI
+1109 
-1120 TINDIKALKEN
+1120 
-1131 GFFKSVDFLNAVF
+1131 
-1144 SAEQIDNATLNQI
+1144 SA
-1157 LKPNEKKAAEN
+1157 
-1168 LEPKSEKKE
+1168 
-1177 ILSPT
+1177 T

-1188 ENSAKPKDK
+1188 GNSSKPKEK
-1197 DKNNL
+1197 NKNNL

>member
-1 MNDIER
+1 MNGIEK
-7 LKENLNEQ
+7 LKENLNDK
-15 QLEAVTETEGFVR
+15 QLKAVTETEGFVR

-71 MRKRVKRL
+71 MRTRVKRL

-124 LRSIYNELGITS
+124 LRQIYNELGLTS
-136 KIFTFKQSLA
+136 KVFTFKQVLR
-146 YINREKNSLGY
+146 YISKQKTSQEY
-157 LAYVLESKKSDSENI
+157 LKYILESKKKETDNEI
-172 AEKIFIKYLEKQQRN
+172 EKIFIRYLEKQQRN

-192 ADLINY
+192 DDLLNFAL
-198 TIYIFSNNPAIL
+198 YIFVNNPDVL
-210 SKWQKR
+210 EKWQKR

-228 SEKQFY
+228 SQKQFM

-273 FVDSKTI
+273 FTDSKTI

-300 KKNKIRV
+300 KNNKIRV

-316 EGVEVVHFHGQN
+316 EGVEVVHFHGEN

-339 IKRLVA
+339 IKRLVND
-345 EETCKHSDFA
+345 ENCKYSDFA
-355 ILYRAHHISRSIEQ
+355 ILYRANHISRSIEQ

-374 NIPYSVFG
+374 NIPYSVYG
-382 GIRFFERKEIKN
+382 GIRFFERKEIKD

-402 EIEDDFSFLRVVNTP
+402 EFEDDFSFLRVVNTP

-427 IVAKIAE
+427 NVAKIAE
-434 KENIS
+434 KESIS

-444 KENISQK
+444 QQNITLK
-451 ELSRKGAI
+451 ELSRKGAV

-466 KYKKVK
+466 KYKKSK
-472 AGLIISDLVKEIMD
+472 ADLIISDLVKEIMD
-486 ESGLSAYYRT
+486 ESGLSVYYRT

-550 LMTIHTS
+550 LMTIHTA

-583 RRAKAL
+583 RRAKAI

-640 GKLCQEIINEA
+640 GELSQEIINEA

-659 TRKLIQKKFDVG
+659 SRQLIQKKFDVG
-671 DMVIHLIWKQ
+671 DLVNHVIWKQ

-696 EFTETGKTKP
+696 EFVETGKTKP
-706 ITFEFRGL
+706 INFEFRGL
-714 TKIKKPVELSAEE
+714 TKIEKQNELTEE
-727 EIEKSKSD
+727 EKTEKSKSD
-735 EDWNSFVENEIKNKG
+735 EDWNSFVENEIQIKQGEIPEIKEPE
-750 NQKSETIEHQENRV
+750 ETNA
-764 NKQEEK
+764 EEK
-770 NKVVDK
+770 
-776 EKKIDKKIQAK
+776 
-787 IKRFAKKE
+787 
-795 YLDDKE
+795 
-801 MRDYVYKNQV
+801 KN
-811 VAFLYMITV
+811 L
-820 TDNELEE
+820 
-827 FSVNQYKN
+827 
-835 DYCMQQHIYDKNVVA
+835 
-850 KKYMAS
+850 
-856 VKDSEIEI
+856 
-864 LAKKDYPF
+864 
-872 DYEMQQYVYDKQL
+872 
-885 DAKQK
+885 
-890 MSKFEDNHIR
+890 IR
-900 KKAISEYP
+900 KRTA
-908 NDYEMQVYSYQ
+908 N
-919 KLISEREENNDTS
+919 
-932 KDLIDFEQKKN
+932 
-943 EARKRIAD
+943 
-951 LKEEKAKHEKTELKE
+951 LKEEKSELEKTKSEFN
-966 QKKVDKFK
+966 VD
-974 SDENWNSFIDNE
+974 SEISENEAEE
-986 IKIKESKKNQ
+986 IKQS
-996 KSEPIK
+996 
-1002 TSIEEKKELIRKRIA
+1002 EEK
-1017 NFKKKKTELENIAEE
+1017 
-1032 NSNAEVITES
+1032 
-1042 DLNQDCVRIE
+1042 
-1052 KDREAINN
+1052 N
-1060 THREYVKSMFY
+1060 T
-1071 NGPENIEKLEELITK
+1071 
-1086 GYDVSDSIYPIIR
+1086 
-1099 FIERGRTLEF
+1099 
-1109 IQFLIEKGMKI
+1109 
-1120 TINDIKALKEN
+1120 
-1131 GFFKSVDFLNAVF
+1131 
-1144 SAEQIDNATLNQI
+1144 
-1157 LKPNEKKAAEN
+1157 KPNK
-1168 LEPKSEKKE
+1168 
-1177 ILSPT
+1177 
-1182 TYKSNG
+1182 
-1188 ENSAKPKDK
+1188 
-1197 DKNNL
+1197 
-1202 WSKLKG
+1202 
-1208 LWS
+1208 

>member
-1 MNDIER
+1 MNSIEK
-7 LKENLNEQ
+7 LKKNLNEQ

-37 TKALTQRYAYIV
+37 TKTLTSRYAYIV

-98 VLREDINKIKYPKN
+98 ILREDINKIKYPKN

-124 LRSIYNELGITS
+124 LRQVYNELGLTS
-136 KIFTFKQSLA
+136 KVFTFKQVLR
-146 YINREKNSLGY
+146 YISKQKTSQEY
-157 LAYVLESKKSDSENI
+157 LQYILESKKKETDNEI
-172 AEKIFIKYLEKQQRN
+172 EKVFIKYLEKQQRN

-192 ADLINY
+192 DDLLNFAL
-198 TIYIFSNNPAIL
+198 YIFVNNPDIL
-210 SKWQKR
+210 EKWQKR

-228 SEKQFY
+228 SQKQFM
-234 LIEMLSQFHKNLFV
+234 LIEMLSQIHKNLFV

-293 SLGNHII
+293 NLGNHII
-300 KKNKIRV
+300 KNNKIRV
-307 DKDMFTQNP
+307 DKNMFTQNP

-339 IKRLVA
+339 IKKLVA
-345 EETCKHSDFA
+345 NEKCKHSDFA
-355 ILYRAHHISRSIEQ
+355 ILYRANHISRSVEQ

-382 GIRFFERKEIKN
+382 GIRFFERKEIKD

-402 EIEDDFSFLRVVNTP
+402 EFGDDFSFLRVVNTP

-427 IVAKIAE
+427 NVAKTAE

-451 ELSRKGAI
+451 DLSRKGAI

-466 KYKKVK
+466 KYKKSK
-472 AGLIISDLVKEIMD
+472 NDLIISDLVKEIMD

-511 SIILLETQDEEPI
+511 SIILLETQDEEQI

-536 TDMDI
+536 TNMDI
-541 EDDRNDRVK
+541 EDDKNDRVK

-583 RRAKAL
+583 RRAKAI

-640 GKLCQEIINEA
+640 GELSQEIIDEA
-651 KEQLKLDA
+651 KEQLKLDS
-659 TRKLIQKKFDVG
+659 TRQPIKKKFNVG
-671 DMVIHLIWKQ
+671 DIVNHTIWNQ
-681 GKVIEVNEEKGEYQI
+681 GKIIELDEEKGEYQI
-696 EFTETGKTKP
+696 EFLETGKTKP
-706 ITFEFRGL
+706 INFEFRGL
-714 TKIKKPVELSAEE
+714 S
-727 EIEKSKSD
+727 
-735 EDWNSFVENEIKNKG
+735 
-750 NQKSETIEHQENRV
+750 
-764 NKQEEK
+764 
-770 NKVVDK
+770 
-776 EKKIDKKIQAK
+776 KIQ
-787 IKRFAKKE
+787 
-795 YLDDKE
+795 
-801 MRDYVYKNQV
+801 
-811 VAFLYMITV
+811 
-820 TDNELEE
+820 
-827 FSVNQYKN
+827 
-835 DYCMQQHIYDKNVVA
+835 
-850 KKYMAS
+850 
-856 VKDSEIEI
+856 
-864 LAKKDYPF
+864 
-872 DYEMQQYVYDKQL
+872 
-885 DAKQK
+885 
-890 MSKFEDNHIR
+890 MS
-900 KKAISEYP
+900 
-908 NDYEMQVYSYQ
+908 
-919 KLISEREENNDTS
+919 T
-932 KDLIDFEQKKN
+932 
-943 EARKRIAD
+943 
-951 LKEEKAKHEKTELKE
+951 
-966 QKKVDKFK
+966 
-974 SDENWNSFIDNE
+974 
-986 IKIKESKKNQ
+986 
-996 KSEPIK
+996 
-1002 TSIEEKKELIRKRIA
+1002 
-1017 NFKKKKTELENIAEE
+1017 
-1032 NSNAEVITES
+1032 
-1042 DLNQDCVRIE
+1042 
-1052 KDREAINN
+1052 
-1060 THREYVKSMFY
+1060 
-1071 NGPENIEKLEELITK
+1071 ENIEREKAEL
-1086 GYDVSDSIYPIIR
+1086 
-1099 FIERGRTLEF
+1099 
-1109 IQFLIEKGMKI
+1109 
-1120 TINDIKALKEN
+1120 KAK
-1131 GFFKSVDFLNAVF
+1131 
-1144 SAEQIDNATLNQI
+1144 
-1157 LKPNEKKAAEN
+1157 
-1168 LEPKSEKKE
+1168 KKE
-1177 ILSPT
+1177 EVLSPT
-1182 TYKSNG
+1182 KF
-1188 ENSAKPKDK
+1188 
-1197 DKNNL
+1197 KNNGGKIGKKADSTANNF
-1202 WSKLKG
+1202 WSKFKKL
-1208 LWS
+1208 

>member
-1 MNDIER
+1 MNSVEK

-124 LRSIYNELGITS
+124 LRQVYNELGLTS
-136 KIFTFKQSLA
+136 KVFTFKQVLR
-146 YINREKNSLGY
+146 YISKQKTSQEY
-157 LAYVLESKKSDSENI
+157 LQYILESKKKETDNEI
-172 AEKIFIKYLEKQQRN
+172 EKVLIRYLEKQQRN

-192 ADLINY
+192 DDLLNFAL
-198 TIYIFSNNPAIL
+198 YIFLNNPDVL
-210 SKWQKR
+210 EKWQKR

-228 SEKQFY
+228 SQKQFM

-273 FVDSKTI
+273 FIDSKTI

-300 KKNKIRV
+300 KNNKIRV

-316 EGVEVVHFHGQN
+316 EGVEVVHFHGEN

-339 IKRLVA
+339 IKRLVND
-345 EETCKHSDFA
+345 ENCKYSDFA
-355 ILYRAHHISRSIEQ
+355 ILYRANHISRSIEQ

-382 GIRFFERKEIKN
+382 GIRFFERKEIKD

-402 EIEDDFSFLRVVNTP
+402 EFEDDFSFLRVVNIP

-427 IVAKIAE
+427 NVAKIAE
-434 KENIS
+434 KESIS

-444 KENISQK
+444 QQNINQK
-451 ELSRKGAI
+451 DLSRKGAI
-459 EFIELIE
+459 DFIELIE
-466 KYKKVK
+466 KYKKSK
-472 AGLIISDLVKEIMD
+472 ADLIISDLVKEIMD

-583 RRAKAL
+583 RRAKAI

-640 GKLCQEIINEA
+640 GELSQEIINEA

-659 TRKLIQKKFDVG
+659 SRQLIQKKFDVG
-671 DMVIHLIWKQ
+671 DLVNHLIWKQ

-696 EFTETGKTKP
+696 EFVETGKTKP
-706 ITFEFRGL
+706 INFEFRGL
-714 TKIKKPVELSAEE
+714 KKIEKQTELTEE
-727 EIEKSKSD
+727 EKTEKSKAD
-735 EDWNSFVENEIKNKG
+735 EDWNSLVQSEIQIK
-750 NQKSETIEHQENRV
+750 QSEKPEIPEPEETNV
-764 NKQEEK
+764 EEK
-770 NKVVDK
+770 K
-776 EKKIDKKIQAK
+776 
-787 IKRFAKKE
+787 
-795 YLDDKE
+795 
-801 MRDYVYKNQV
+801 
-811 VAFLYMITV
+811 T
-820 TDNELEE
+820 
-827 FSVNQYKN
+827 
-835 DYCMQQHIYDKNVVA
+835 
-850 KKYMAS
+850 
-856 VKDSEIEI
+856 
-864 LAKKDYPF
+864 
-872 DYEMQQYVYDKQL
+872 
-885 DAKQK
+885 
-890 MSKFEDNHIR
+890 
-900 KKAISEYP
+900 
-908 NDYEMQVYSYQ
+908 
-919 KLISEREENNDTS
+919 LI
-932 KDLIDFEQKKN
+932 
-943 EARKRIAD
+943 RKRIAD
-951 LKEEKAKHEKTELKE
+951 LK
-966 QKKVDKFK
+966 
-974 SDENWNSFIDNE
+974 DE
-986 IKIKESKKNQ
+986 KIKS
-996 KSEPIK
+996 
-1002 TSIEEKKELIRKRIA
+1002 ELI
-1017 NFKKKKTELENIAEE
+1017 
-1032 NSNAEVITES
+1032 V
-1042 DLNQDCVRIE
+1042 
-1052 KDREAINN
+1052 
-1060 THREYVKSMFY
+1060 
-1071 NGPENIEKLEELITK
+1071 
-1086 GYDVSDSIYPIIR
+1086 
-1099 FIERGRTLEF
+1099 
-1109 IQFLIEKGMKI
+1109 
-1120 TINDIKALKEN
+1120 
-1131 GFFKSVDFLNAVF
+1131 
-1144 SAEQIDNATLNQI
+1144 
-1157 LKPNEKKAAEN
+1157 
-1168 LEPKSEKKE
+1168 EPKKSEKETTKE
-1177 ILSPT
+1177 QETEEKILSPT
-1182 TYKSNG
+1182 TYKSNDG
-1188 ENSAKPKDK
+1188 NSAKPKEK
-1197 DKNNL
+1197 DENNL